1 MNIKKNIG
9 TAANHYVN
17 QLYKEAVANGLDI
30 NEMLA
35 KANIDVDIIGQPTK
49 RIDAEKVSVLQM
61 MIWKALDDEMM
72 GLTTHPVKVGTYYMM
87 GRITVHQPTL
97 EKALVLGKK
106 FYGLVTN
113 AFVIQLE
120 IDDELAF
127 LSFEL
132 EAPEKDPHYMLTEM
146 LLLAWHRYASWLIAD
161 NLPIVETH
169 FNYQSPAHVTEYFY
183 LYPGIHVFESNK
195 LGFSFPK
202 KYLQR
207 NVEQSE
213 ASLKLFMQRCPL
225 ELFQR
230 YRADYSLS
238 TEVKKL
244 VVKNLDE
251 SVLSIAEAA
260 KVFSMTKRTL
270 TRKLKA
276 EGTSFQQLKDIVRRD
291 QAIAMLTKR
300 EGPISQISDA
310 IGFSEPAVF
319 SRAFYNWTGHS
330 PTEYREIHRA
340 LQIS

>member
-17 QLYKEAVANGLDI
+17 QLYKEAVANGLNI
-30 NEMLA
+30 KEMLK
-35 KANIDVDIIGQPTK
+35 KANIDVATIGHPTK
-49 RIDAEKVSVLQM
+49 RIDSEKISALQM
-61 MIWKALDDEMM
+61 MIWEALDDEMM
-72 GLTTHPVKVGTYYMM
+72 GLSNHPVKVGTYFMM
-87 GRITVHQPTL
+87 GRLTVHQPTL
-97 EKALVLGKK
+97 EKALVLGIR
-106 FYGLVTN
+106 FYDLVTN
-113 AFVIQLE
+113 AYKIQLE

-132 EAPEKDPHYMLTEM
+132 EYPEKDPHYMLTEI

-161 NLPIVETH
+161 NLPIAEYH
-169 FNYQSPAHVTEYFY
+169 FNYHSPAHVTEYSY

-207 NVEQSE
+207 NVEQNE

-238 TEVKKL
+238 SEVKKL
-244 VVKNLDE
+244 IVKNLHE

-300 EGPISQISDA
+300 EEPISRISDV

-319 SRAFYNWTGHS
+319 SRAFHHWTGHS
-330 PTEYREIHRA
+330 PTEYREIHRTPH
-340 LQIS
+340 IS